1 MSRKSNESLKDPTGA
16 DPGKQGLSVAVS
28 GHNGKGFIEPHNPR
42 MEENLK
48 LSSQIPPVA
57 QIALEDANHAASTA
71 GSSPISTRGPLI
83 LSYLDGDNGW
93 KVFVGDFHPLSSSLC
108 VFWGVGDHSTNDV
121 PNTSH
126 LGAEP
131 DG

>member
-1 MSRKSNESLKDPTGA
+1 MVVR
-16 DPGKQGLSVAVS
+16 
-28 GHNGKGFIEPHNPR
+28 GHNGKGFIEPHTPR

-48 LSSQIPPVA
+48 LSSQILPIA
-57 QIALEDANHAASTA
+57 QISLEDANHVPLQTE
-71 GSSPISTRGPLI
+71 SSPISTCDPLI

-131 DG
+131 NC